1 MGIVGDAR
9 LHDDDGEGAGVL
21 PPGNGGGGDGGAA
34 PAVAGDDKGV
44 AAACSDSSG
53 KLLTVGDLHG
63 KHVLLSGLLVHAVPL
78 LLPDMSLLH
87 HAPVLLDGV
96 LLEGE

>member
-1 MGIVGDAR
+1 MGIGDDAR
-9 LHDDDGEGAGVL
+9 LHDDDGEGVL
-21 PPGNGGGGDGGAA
+21 PPGNGGGGDGGA
-34 PAVAGDDKGV
+34 PAVAGDDKGD
-44 AAACSDSSG
+44 AGACSDSSV

-63 KHVLLSGLLVHAVPL
+63 KYVLLSGLLVHAVPL

>member
-9 LHDDDGEGAGVL
+9 LQDDVGDGASVL

-34 PAVAGDDKGV
+34 PAVAGDDEGD

-53 KLLTVGDLHG
+53 NLLTVDELHG
-63 KHVLLSGLLVHAVPL
+63 KHVLLPGLLVHAVPL
-78 LLPDMSLLH
+78 LLPNMSRFH
-87 HAPVLLDGV
+87 HAPVLLVGV

>member
-34 PAVAGDDKGV
+34 PAVAGDDNGD